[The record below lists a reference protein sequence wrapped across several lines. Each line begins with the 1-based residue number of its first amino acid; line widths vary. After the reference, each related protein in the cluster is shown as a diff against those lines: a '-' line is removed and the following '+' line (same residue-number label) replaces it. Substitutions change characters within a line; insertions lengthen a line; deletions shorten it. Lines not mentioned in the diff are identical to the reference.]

1 MREPELG
8 DVAEV
13 LDPAMVVVT
22 VAADGEVDGCL
33 VGFHSQCSI
42 DPPRYAVWLS
52 VANRTHELA
61 LRADR
66 LAVHV
71 LGAADHDL
79 ASLFGGQT
87 GDDVDKLAQ
96 CAWTPGPGGV
106 PVLDRCTTRV
116 VGRIVASATDTG
128 DHDVFVLDVE
138 DIGAEAGSA
147 PLRLRA
153 VTDIEP
159 GHEATERR

>member
-1 MREPELG
+1 MTEPELG
-8 DVAEV
+8 DLAEV

-52 VANRTHELA
+52 VANRTHDLA
-61 LRADR
+61 QRADR

-71 LGAADHDL
+71 LGADDHDL
-79 ASLFGGQT
+79 ASLFGGET
-87 GDDVDKLAQ
+87 GDDIDKLGR

-106 PVLDRCTTRV
+106 PLLDRCSTRI

-138 DIGAEAGSA
+138 DATAEAGVT
-147 PLRLRA
+147 PIRLRQ
-153 VTDIEP
+153 VTDIDP